1 MIRASLPALVQRSS
15 LRLPQEPVVRGVPKI
30 AFGCGTGG
38 STSSNVSYS
47 GGGLF
52 YSPTLST
59 DFYELPRSKK
69 EERLWYTWF
78 YEHDPTVG
86 RCIDLHSELPLS
98 KVMLTLPK
106 SKDHDRAKKILHFF
120 EKMWDELDGWKR
132 MLEISQHWWL
142 FGEAFPFLE
151 YDEERRQWAR
161 ITVLDGG
168 NVEIEQIP
176 FSSTSNAYLVPD
188 VEEISQARKLQWEDR
203 RGDVYDEK
211 TLELLDMLEQ
221 EARLPLDTDPM
232 SGSHL
237 AHLTRRKTGDGSR
250 GVSILKRCLTTLLY
264 RDKLRQAQTQISSRN
279 MTPKHLVWA
288 EGLNAAQVDDL
299 REQVDMAL
307 NENDFSIVTNF
318 EVHWETIGANDRL
331 LDLSS
336 EYDITDQHLL
346 TGLGLTREIV
356 AGEGTWGSTR
366 INLEVMNTEYLFFRS
381 IMQDFVEKH
390 VFRPIAIVNGFV
402 EQNEYGDLEVL
413 YPRLSFTR
421 LSIRDNEAVFADLFN
436 LYQKGSLPV
445 EFILELYNIDPEDV
459 KEKLQ
464 DDVFTLNDA
473 NFNEVLRNIYTTL
486 GQELAG
492 EPDVRMRVAETLR
505 VKPSPMFFQPGGGQM
520 SGGAGGFGGAGVPGD
535 FGGGAFGDLGAG
547 AEGEGAFDELGA
559 DFGGEMPPGGGEPEG
574 GTSGGE
580 PGLPGTEPAAPGG
593 AGGEAPAAPAG

>member
-1 MIRASLPALVQRSS
+1 MIRASLPAMAQRRA
-15 LRLPQEPVVRGVPKI
+15 LRLPQEPVVRGVPKVS
-30 AFGCGTGG
+30 FSGCGSGG
-38 STSSNVSYS
+38 GGAGDISFS

-69 EERLWYTWF
+69 EERLWYRWF
-78 YEHDPTVG
+78 YEHDPLVG

-106 SKDHDRAKKILHFF
+106 SKDHTRAKKILHFF
-120 EKMWDELDGWKR
+120 EKMWDELNGWDR

-142 FGEAFPFLE
+142 HGEAFPFLE
-151 YDEERRQWAR
+151 YDEERKQWSN
-161 ITVLDGG
+161 ITILDGG
-168 NVEIEQIP
+168 NIELEQVP
-176 FSSTSNAYLVPD
+176 FSSNTLAYLVPD
-188 VEEISQARKLQWEDR
+188 SGEIATARKMQWET
-203 RGDVYDEK
+203 GGQDVYDDK
-211 TLELLDMLEQ
+211 TLELLDLLEQ
-221 EARLPLDTDPM
+221 EDRLLLDTDPM

-237 AHLTRRKTGDGSR
+237 AHLMRRKSGDGSR
-250 GVSILKRCLTTLLY
+250 GISILKRCLTTLLY

-288 EGLNAAQVDDL
+288 DGLNSAQVDDL
-299 REQVDMAL
+299 REQVDLAL

-318 EVHWETIGANDRL
+318 EVHWESIGANDRL

-381 IMQDFVEKH
+381 IMQSFVERH
-390 VFRPIAIVNGFV
+390 IFRPIAVVNGFV

-436 LYQKGSLPV
+436 LYQKGSLPI

-459 KEKLQ
+459 REKLE

-473 NFNEVLRNIYTTL
+473 NFNEVLRGIYTTL
-486 GQELAG
+486 GADLAA
-492 EPDVRMRVAETLR
+492 EPDIRMRVAETLG
-505 VKPSPMFFQPGGGQM
+505 VKPSPLFFQPGGGQM
-520 SGGAGGFGGAGVPGD
+520 SPGGGFGGAGVPGD
-535 FGGGAFGDLGAG
+535 FGGGAFGDLGPPDG
-547 AEGEGAFDELGA
+547 GGEFDEFGA
-559 DFGGEMPPGGGEPEG
+559 DFGAEALPPGEEPGAGAGGGELPAPGPVTG
-574 GTSGGE
+574 G
-580 PGLPGTEPAAPGG
+580 PGG
-593 AGGEAPAAPAG
+593 AGGAPPPPPAG